1 LPLLRGKLAQAQA
14 VAKQNIAQRTLE
26 STIDAP
32 PTNKLQQA
40 QCCYAERHL
49 VVSRHSPHVPFKI
62 GSLLLPEP
70 VETIKAAHISSL
82 IASPIFHKLQ
92 GHEGLAIIRIEP
104 N

>member
-1 LPLLRGKLAQAQA
+1 LPLLRGKLTQAKA

-26 STIDAP
+26 GTIDATQ
-32 PTNKLQQA
+32 TNKLLQE

-49 VVSRHSPHVPFKI
+49 VVSRHSPHVLIKT

-82 IASPIFHKLQ
+82 IASPIFHKLL
-92 GHEGLAIIRIEP
+92 GHERLAITRIGP